1 MTMDLPNL
9 VVLDVG
15 HGNCAVLSDTKGVTI
30 IDAGPKDTL
39 LEFLEYRKITE
50 ISAILISHADEDHI
64 AGVPSVLLAEDITVL
79 EVYINPDSGK
89 RGKHWTAFRSAVKYA
104 KQKKGTRT
112 KTQLTTENSTLNFG
126 NVDIEVLA
134 PEPEDA
140 VSGPGGVD
148 LDGKKLTSN
157 AMSAVIRLV
166 KDGEPLVI
174 LPGDIENRSI
184 ETWLS
189 ESADAKATVLVFPHH
204 GGTLHPTN
212 TSKIVKSLCENIQP
226 EYVIFSNGRGKHDTP
241 RKEVVEII
249 RSELS
254 NVRILCTQLS
264 ELCSTK
270 VPGHIHDHLNDIP
283 AAGLGTN
290 SCCAGSIIIDLSK
303 SKLDVKP
310 NEKVH
315 RAFSEIA
322 APDSLCS
329 GDN

>member
-15 HGNCAVLSDTKGVTI
+15 HGNCAVLTDDKGVTI
-30 IDAGPKDTL
+30 IDAGHKDTL
-39 LEFLEYRKITE
+39 LEFLERQKITE

-64 AGVPSVLLAEDITVL
+64 AGVPSLLLAEDITVL

-89 RGKHWTAFRSAVKYA
+89 RGKHWMAFRSALEYA
-104 KQKKGTRT
+104 KQKKGTRI

-126 NVDIEVLA
+126 SIDIEVLA
-134 PEPEDA
+134 PEPENA

-148 LDGKKLTSN
+148 LEGKNLTSN

-166 KDGEPLVI
+166 KIGEPLVI
-174 LPGDIENRSI
+174 LPGDIENRSV

-189 ESADAKATVLVFPHH
+189 ESADAKAAVLVFPHH

-212 TSKIVKSLCENIQP
+212 TSEIIRCLCENIQP
-226 EYVIFSNGRGKHDTP
+226 EHVIFSIGRGKHNTP
-241 RKEVVEII
+241 REEVVEVI
-249 RSELS
+249 RSELPK
-254 NVRILCTQLS
+254 VRILCTQLS
-264 ELCSTK
+264 ELCATK
-270 VPGHIHDHLNDIP
+270 VPEEIPDHLNDIP
-283 AAGLGTN
+283 AAGLNTN

-303 SKLDVKP
+303 SEPDVKP
-310 NEKVH
+310 NEKYH
-315 RAFSEIA
+315 RAFREKA
-322 APDSLCS
+322 APDSLCF